1 MKRRNRNGKMDR
13 EPAGNCRS
21 DLHNDRDSKKLQL
34 GIQARHRARRCR
46 PGGTGNGNA
55 KMTFMAVHSS
65 RSPKYDNVILIN
77 MFEETFGF
85 LCQIEDDPIMK
96 LVTYEDK

>member
-1 MKRRNRNGKMDR
+1 MDR

-34 GIQARHRARRCR
+34 GIQARHRAGRCR

-55 KMTFMAVHSS
+55 KMTFWQCIVPEALSM
-65 RSPKYDNVILIN
+65 
-77 MFEETFGF
+77 T
-85 LCQIEDDPIMK
+85 
-96 LVTYEDK
+96 T

>member
-21 DLHNDRDSKKLQL
+21 DLHNDRDSKKLQP
-34 GIQARHRARRCR
+34 GIQARHRAGRCR

-65 RSPKYDNVILIN
+65 RSQRNSDQYVRRDIRVPVPD
-77 MFEETFGF
+77 
-85 LCQIEDDPIMK
+85 
-96 LVTYEDK
+96 

>member
-1 MKRRNRNGKMDR
+1 
-13 EPAGNCRS
+13 
-21 DLHNDRDSKKLQL
+21 
-34 GIQARHRARRCR
+34 
-46 PGGTGNGNA
+46 
-55 KMTFMAVHSS
+55 MTFMAVHSS

-85 LCQIEDDPIMK
+85 LCQIEDDSIMK